1 MESIHEDL
9 VEETWEE
16 VAGFTLDQINKM
28 MQKVSK
34 EQPPLLAFIVE
45 FTEELDQ
52 DVKELA
58 IYMFFNVY
66 RMFRKGFGKK
76 IKLISPDDVI
86 ECYES
91 NEELMQSLEGA
102 HDKFYDRIARVQV
115 SSQPFVMK
123 YVVETLLEPPEV
135 EDEIELTDEDTGFL
149 FLLLKT
155 VVDILNDKTDV

>member
-1 MESIHEDL
+1 MEPILEDL

-16 VAGFTLDQINKM
+16 VAEFTPNKINKI
-28 MQKVSK
+28 MQKVGK
-34 EQPPLLAFIVE
+34 EQSALLAFIVE

-66 RMFRKGFGKK
+66 RMFRKGFGEK
-76 IKLISPDDVI
+76 IKPISPDDVI
-86 ECYES
+86 KCYES
-91 NEELMQSLEGA
+91 NEDLMQSLEGA

-123 YVVETLLEPPEV
+123 YIVETLLEPPES
-135 EDEIELTDEDTGFL
+135 EDAVELTDEDIGFL

-155 VVDILNDKTDV
+155 VVDSLNDKT

>member
-1 MESIHEDL
+1 MEPIQEDL

-16 VAGFTLDQINKM
+16 VAEFTPNKINKI
-28 MQKVSK
+28 MQKVGK
-34 EQPPLLAFIVE
+34 EQSALLAFIVE
-45 FTEELDQ
+45 FTEDLDLE
-52 DVKELA
+52 VKELA

-66 RMFRKGFGKK
+66 RMFQKGFGKK

-86 ECYES
+86 KCYES
-91 NEELMQSLEGA
+91 NEDLMQSLEGA

-123 YVVETLLEPPEV
+123 YIVETLLEPPEA
-135 EDEIELTDEDTGFL
+135 EDAVELTDEDMGFL

-155 VVDILNDKTDV
+155 LVDILNDKT